1 MKAKGWMGVDLD
13 GTLAVSGTKVF
24 DGPIGAPIPPIVER
38 VKGWLAK
45 GIEVR
50 IFTARVSPRNKEGL
64 LQDKDALAAV
74 RKRIG
79 DWCEQHIGQRLECTC
94 EKDHNIIQ
102 LWDDRAVQVLRD
114 TGEVIGEHYEGV

>member
-1 MKAKGWMGVDLD
+1 MSGAGWIGVDFD
-13 GTLAVSGTKVF
+13 GTLAISGAKVF
-24 DGPIGAPIPPIVER
+24 DGPLGDPIPQMVER

-50 IFTARVSPRNKEGL
+50 IFTARVSPRNKEGF
-64 LQDKDALAAV
+64 LQDKLVLEAV

-79 DWCEQHIGQRLECTC
+79 DWCEQNIGQRLECTC
-94 EKDHNIIQ
+94 EKDHNVIQ

-114 TGEVIGEHYEGV
+114 TGNVVGD